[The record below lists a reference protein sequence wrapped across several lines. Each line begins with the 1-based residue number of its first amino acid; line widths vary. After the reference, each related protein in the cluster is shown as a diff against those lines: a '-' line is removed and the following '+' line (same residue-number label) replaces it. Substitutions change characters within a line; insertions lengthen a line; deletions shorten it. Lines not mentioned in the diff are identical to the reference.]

1 MPKKALDV
9 IRYEMRGHMRKLTT
23 VFTAVAATAALL
35 VGCSGSTDPQ
45 TDTPAEGSNDTTAS
59 ADAFPVTVSHESGET
74 TIDAMPERIV
84 VFDMAALDTLDT
96 IGAGD
101 QIVGVPHSSLPTW
114 LESSYGDREDVGTL
128 FEPDM
133 EAVAKLN
140 PDLVVVGAR
149 SAKLFEDFAKDYTT
163 VDNSV
168 PWTKA
173 DYAKRVAES
182 VTMLGQATGHSDEGD
197 AAATKINDA
206 IDANQDTASD
216 KGKAMVIMSNAG
228 EISMHGPESR
238 WSPIFEVF
246 GFEPV
251 ETGKADEGHKGQ
263 KISFETVKE
272 LNPDYIFVVDR
283 DAAVGNTEAGVTAE
297 QVMDNELV
305 AATTAAQN
313 DNIVYLTPERWYIVM
328 TGASNFIEE
337 LNEVADAVK

>member
-1 MPKKALDV
+1 
-9 IRYEMRGHMRKLTT
+9 MRKLTT
-23 VFTAVAATAALL
+23 AFAAVAATMALL
-35 VGCSGSTDPQ
+35 AGCSGSPDPEPAAEP
-45 TDTPAEGSNDTTAS
+45 TETPDSPAS
-59 ADAFPVTVSHESGET
+59 ADAFPVTVTHESGET
-74 TIDAMPERIV
+74 TIDKQPERIV
-84 VFDMAALDTLDT
+84 VFDMAALDTIDT
-96 IGAGD
+96 LGAGD
-101 QIVGVPHSSLPTW
+101 AVVGVPQKNIPTW
-114 LESSYGDREDVGTL
+114 LKDKYSDRENVGTL

-140 PDLVVVGAR
+140 PDLVIVGAR

-173 DYAKRVAES
+173 NYAERVADS
-182 VTMLGQATGHSDEGD
+182 VKMLGQATGHGEAGDKAAQDISDTIAKFKD
-197 AAATKINDA
+197 IAKD
-206 IDANQDTASD
+206 Q
-216 KGKAMVIMSNAG
+216 GKAMVVMSNAG

-283 DAAVGNTEAGVTAE
+283 DAAVGNTESGVTAE
-297 QVMDNELV
+297 QVMDNDLV
-305 AATTAAQN
+305 NATTAAQN
-313 DNIVYLTPERWYIVM
+313 DHIVYLTAERWYIVM

-337 LNEVADAVK
+337 LNEVGAAVK